1 MCQLFIRPHPFAP
14 FMVPLQPLVYS
25 PMRDGVIN
33 RCASPPHTQGS
44 WFLQIIPCSDMFP
57 RPTCVST
64 SSCPTM
70 CSSVML
76 SCGGISL
83 LSRGVVRGGCVAG
96 MPPKPS
102 ASPVLPVTSSSLLCL
117 WRMKIWKKTSCLTLL
132 LNWTK
137 SDGRGSREDHTLAFN

>member
-1 MCQLFIRPHPFAP
+1 MEATPLVSKSLVLFKEGCFKMDIDSKLMCQLFIRPHPFAP

-76 SCGGISL
+76 SCGGICL

-102 ASPVLPVTSSSLLCL
+102 ASPVLPVTSSNLLCL
-117 WRMKIWKKTSCLTLL
+117 
-132 LNWTK
+132 
-137 SDGRGSREDHTLAFN
+137 